1 MKRFC
6 IISCFLVFCGF
17 LSFGQKDAIISGGY
31 GLSALVD
38 ANGDVY
44 VTGNNRISNGIGVL
58 GVGSS
63 ADYVV
68 TWTKVT
74 FPNSTVI
81 QQVSCGG
88 SHFVALDNSNKVWC
102 WGENTY
108 EQCGAGNSVQQSPML
123 IAGGVLSETGYE
135 EDGKLTNVSV
145 VCAGNANTFAI
156 LGEGQYQGMVVA
168 WGGNGSEDYVT
179 PLGDGTTEDSDTPVF
194 CKDLDGNNVTRI
206 VQIAAGDD
214 VIMLLDEDGH
224 VWTTGGLMHKTLLG
238 RSANGGY
245 AASASSEGS
254 YSFGMVYV
262 AEGEPLSNIVQIAA
276 GAVNCQALDSD
287 GYVWGWGD
295 SWNAACGTGG
305 VGGGHVIPKKVVAGS
320 LNDYDTEGG
329 YLLAKAIG
337 AGQSSGFA
345 ISKIGRPVMWGKIND
360 VNASTEQPHYVTYSS
375 NSSNVHNDVIS
386 LGYGSS
392 AMFYRRSD
400 GSIWAIG
407 DNSDGALGTGNTSS
421 LTYATRLN
429 PPTLPDPRPAAFLSP
444 KNVEVCSESV
454 LATEPVTLDCG
465 FNISSVSLMDAYEI
479 TWYKD
484 GEQVS
489 TGNASNDTYTATAI
503 GTYKVTIEYVGT
515 SGLDGYEP
523 AEDEMAILAYEP
535 EFAVDDNLHY
545 CSDVAMVKVTPSK
558 STAEYTWYKNQIGTT
573 ELGKSIGDEEISIDV
588 SYISANMDG
597 TKTIYVEETSMGSG
611 LFLPENSSNWKNG
624 MSDNI
629 NGTISNTYAT
639 GFSVNEPITLTSVSC
654 YTNAY
659 LYVAGNE
666 SATLTFTVYGAKTYN
681 GGYIPNTSEEYGSF
695 VGTKDVTST
704 NQNSEK
710 LTATGSVSLPVGMYF
725 IVPTNL
731 ERSDAS
737 VQFGLKRVSTA
748 LPSTIVDNITGTIL
762 QFQSVANGSSPN
774 MATSGYIFDITFTA
788 GQKYCGIVPVTLPQ
802 ACPALPI
809 DIIFDDCNDGDEIT
823 NTGGYWFTFNDKSNQ
838 LLACE
843 PGTLSSITP
852 YVDNDEEFAV
862 TPAIMSESG
871 YDGTGYAVHATY
883 TLGTNYTPYSG
894 NSCAPWVNPAYCG
907 VGTQVGEDAA
917 STVDWSAGTG
927 ISFWYKGSSSLF
939 TVAISE
945 VEDTDFHRYTVPECT
960 EWTKFTVL
968 WSELQQQSW
977 GTEVTFSAKHIQKLM
992 WEINTSYSGSEGS
1005 TGEIWIDDLRVLG
1018 LDPVELTA
1026 LTIQPVHDSDL
1037 ALQNLSPNINPLA
1050 IPIASGTAGD
1060 TLYLE
1065 TIITPTDATYPVVI
1079 WSSSDEEVV
1088 TVDSKGRVIGVSE
1101 GTATITARSKTYSE
1115 ILATF
1120 SVEVKIPCTTPDAP
1134 TVVDAT
1140 YCYGDTPQELSVMAS
1155 PEGSLMWYEA
1165 ATGSTVH
1172 VESSQDVI
1180 GGAKSMHGSFYTFD
1194 NGVQTKAQ
1202 LGDKAANVVFCF
1214 LTLDENK
1221 ETLDVFRFI
1230 SGTEAVNEIVQ
1241 SQASETKF
1249 VMISDATQEE
1259 FEIVDWSEGTT
1270 SIDIAKTLEAGQKSV
1285 AFKNALSEGFFEVVS
1300 YDEDAE
1306 DLTINVWTIEH
1317 AAPYNESTASTTAPM
1332 PNTVEVGKT
1341 TYYVSQIVNGCE
1353 SEKTPIT
1360 ITVNE
1365 LPSVSISADK
1375 DEVCAGETITLT
1387 ADADDSGTFTWSG
1400 AGVTENGNTAT
1411 VTAMPTTPESITIT
1425 LNYVSEDNCEAQA
1438 SATVTFLP
1446 VPTAPM
1452 AEDVSYCQ
1460 NENAEMLTATASEG
1474 ATLLWYESEKSV
1486 VASTKAPV
1494 PSTATVG
1501 DTAFYVSQILNGCE
1515 SARTKVTATVNLVLT
1530 VGIAV
1535 DKDEVCVGET
1545 VSLMAMPINGL
1556 SYEWSGNGAE
1566 IGEHSSSITIT
1577 PTESMSI
1584 NLKFTG
1590 ENGCESEASTTITVK
1605 PIPENPIA
1613 QSVTYC
1619 QNAVAQI
1626 LTATADGEQKWYIG
1640 GEASA
1645 TAPIPNTTIVGDT
1658 TYYVSQTVNGCES
1671 EKTAVVVTVNEL
1683 PSVGIT
1689 ADKDEVC
1696 LGETVTLTANAED
1709 GDFAWSG
1716 GVTSTEKTVTFAPT
1730 ETNLVSLKITNAS
1743 GCESEASTTITVKAI
1758 PESPI
1763 AQSVTYCQNA
1773 IAQILTATADGEQ
1786 KWYIGGEASATAPVP
1801 STATAG
1807 DTTYYVSQILNGC
1820 ESEKTAVVVTIN
1832 ELPTVSITAN
1842 KTEICAGE
1850 TVILTANAEDG
1861 DFAWSGGV
1869 ISTEKTVTFAPTET
1883 NSVILKITNESGC
1896 ESEASTT
1903 ITVKAIPEKPV
1914 AQSVTYCQNAVAQIL
1929 TAIAD
1934 GEQKW
1939 YIGDEASATAPIP
1952 NTTIVGDTTY
1962 YVSQILNGC
1971 ESEKTAVVVTINEL
1985 PTVSITANKTE
1996 ICAGE
2001 TVTLTANA
2009 EDGNFAWSGG
2019 VTSTEKTV
2027 SFAPTETASVS
2038 LTITSE
2044 NGCESEASTT
2054 ITVNAIPEKPVAQSV
2069 TYCQNAVAQILTATA
2084 DGEQKWYIG
2093 DETSTTAPVPSTAI
2107 AGDTT
2112 YYVSQIVNGCESE
2125 KTVIKVT
2132 VSELPTVGIT
2142 ANKTEICAGETV
2154 TLTANA
2160 ESGDFAWSGGVTST
2174 EKTVSF
2180 APTETT
2186 SVSVTFTNESGCESK
2201 ASTTITVNAIP
2212 EKPVAQSVTYYQ
2224 NAEAQILTAIA
2235 DGKLKWYIG
2244 DEASATAPVPSTA
2257 AVGETTYY
2265 VSQIV
2270 NGCESEKTAIT
2281 VTISAV
2287 NIIATEIPEIE
2298 ISDEEETL
2306 PTVDLSTYYTTE
2318 TSSDITFTVTSSDP
2332 SIVDPVIRG
2341 DELEFVQ
2348 YGDGTVTITVTAT
2361 SGETVTSQSFTI
2373 TVKPKPDQPTKPC
2386 ELTVEPTITNVTCFG
2401 EDGKIEVAV
2410 SGGAEPYTYKWNTG
2424 RTSKGIYA
2432 MAAGEYSI
2440 LVRDSLGCTTTS
2452 TFTIEEPAEMSVSE
2466 EITNPSCGIS
2476 NGSIAITIEGG
2487 TAPYTQRW
2495 YSGNG
2500 TIMESLENLQGDVYE
2515 VVIIDKNS
2523 CKLRK
2528 TYSLQESGAPSVSL
2542 KSVNASKCN
2551 EATGSCEIAVSSE
2564 SEYTI
2569 VWSDATETTTEK
2581 TRSGMLPG
2589 TYTVTVNDAEN
2600 CRSILS
2606 VTIPTETFRQPE
2618 IALVTVGEESGKN
2631 LVVWQKPE
2639 TDMIAFYTVYREGDE
2654 SGVYDKLGDV
2664 DFHETSIFVDPDANI
2679 MEQSWRYKIS
2689 ATDVCGNESPLSKEH
2704 KTIHLQKARGLDG
2717 EINLIWDSYEGIAY
2731 ASYCLYRQ
2739 TKSGSGL
2746 EMFKK
2751 VPASLNRYTD
2761 MNPPA
2766 DVKGYYVAVVLP
2778 TEINENEPLKAESGP
2793 FALAISNIAEV
2804 ENDGDIDAVEAVENE
2819 AVVYANGKNIVVLNA
2834 NGKNVTINDI
2844 TGRTIAQE
2852 KAVQSTAIPVQQV
2865 GVYLVTVG
2873 DKVQKVVVE

>member
-1 MKRFC
+1 MKRFS
-6 IISCFLVFCGF
+6 IISTILVIFS
-17 LSFGQKDAIISGGY
+17 LYSFAQKDVIISGGY
-31 GLSALVD
+31 DVTALVG
-38 ANGDVY
+38 GDNSVW
-44 VTGNNRISNGIGVL
+44 VVGQNRSSEGTGIL

-63 ADYVV
+63 SEYITSWQRVNFPGTV
-68 TWTKVT
+68 T
-74 FPNSTVI
+74 I
-81 QQVSCGG
+81 QQVSSGAH
-88 SHFVALDNSNKVWC
+88 HFAALDCEGKVLC
-102 WGENTY
+102 WGLNTY
-108 EQCGAGNSVQQSPML
+108 GQCGQDTVSSKIVSSPSQVSS
-123 IAGGVLSETGYE
+123 GVLAGTEYD
-135 EDGKLTNVSV
+135 EDGYLTNVAV
-145 VCAGNANTFAI
+145 VSAGTCNTFAI
-156 LGEGQYQGMVVA
+156 LGQGRYEGMVVA
-168 WGGNGSEDYVT
+168 WGGNINESYVSS
-179 PLGDGTTEDSDTPVF
+179 LGDGTTTNRTSPVW
-194 CKDLDGNNVTRI
+194 CVDLNGNKVKNI
-206 VQIAAGDD
+206 VQVFASDNAA
-214 VIMLLDEDGH
+214 MLLDGDGH
-224 VWTTGGLMHKTLLG
+224 VWTAGGGGYPSTLG
-238 RSANGGY
+238 RKATGGY
-245 AASASSEGS
+245 AATASTTGSSA
-254 YSFGMVYV
+254 FGMVYV
-262 AEGEPLSNIVQIAA
+262 AENKPLSNIVQIAT
-276 GAVNCQALDSD
+276 GDVNAHALDKD

-295 SWNAACGTGG
+295 AWNNATG
-305 VGGGHVIPKKVVAGS
+305 VGETGSPYPKKVVAGLLGS
-320 LNDYDTEGG
+320 DDTDGM
-329 YLLAKAIG
+329 YLLAKSIR
-337 AGQSSGFA
+337 AGQSCGYAVSKTNKPVIWGQYGGLSIGTSVLPRYIEYASG
-345 ISKIGRPVMWGKIND
+345 KKHD
-360 VNASTEQPHYVTYSS
+360 
-375 NSSNVHNDVIS
+375 DVIS
-386 LGYGSS
+386 IDQGKLF
-392 AMFYRRSD
+392 AFYRRSD
-400 GSIWAIG
+400 GTMY
-407 DNSDGALGTGNTSS
+407 ALGNNSYGQLATGNTSN
-421 LTYATRLN
+421 LTLARPLN
-429 PPTLPDPRPAAFLSP
+429 PPTSSSFKDPYPTAFLSP
-444 KNVEVCSESV
+444 SEITACAAS
-454 LATEPVTLDCG
+454 AFEGVTLDCG
-465 FNISSVSLMDAYEI
+465 FRVSAADLMDSYTI

-484 GEQVS
+484 GGQVL
-489 TGNASNDTYTATAI
+489 TGNASKTTYKTPSGPSGL
-503 GTYKVTIEYVGT
+503 GTYKVVVKYVGHD
-515 SGLDGYEP
+515 SGCDVYDD
-523 AEDEMAILAYEP
+523 AEDEITISALQQ
-535 EFAVDDNLHY
+535 EFSIPSLTY
-545 CSDVAMVKVTPSK
+545 CGDEATVNVTPSN
-558 STAEYTWYKNQIGTT
+558 STAEYTWYSNQQATT
-573 ELGKSIGDEEISIDV
+573 ELGKSIGDEEITIDLSGV
-588 SYISANMDG
+588 YPSNSYGD
-597 TKTIYVEETSMGSG
+597 KTIYVKETSNGAGSLIPGTKAKRTQSSTAINQSFPSLGVTVSEPTTFLSTSLYLLPVLQGEFFQSSTKYDTQEEALAQTQTLTGEVTITLKLCGTTSQNGKIIENTSDVKKTITKTLPYTYDVQASSTQPSFNPETQATTFSPVWNGSNTSLPIELVEIPIDTTLGNGVYYFVVSCSGSG
-611 LFLPENSSNWKNG
+611 KMSKN
-624 MSDNI
+624 D
-629 NGTISNTYAT
+629 TK
-639 GFSVNEPITLTSVSC
+639 
-654 YTNAY
+654 
-659 LYVAGNE
+659 LYVYNGSLVDSVDNMNGAV
-666 SATLTFTVYGAKTYN
+666 SIYGASKYN
-681 GGYIPNTSEEYGSF
+681 NYTSSESGPLFDFKLKSNVGYCA
-695 VGTKDVTST
+695 V
-704 NQNSEK
+704 
-710 LTATGSVSLPVGMYF
+710 
-725 IVPTNL
+725 
-731 ERSDAS
+731 
-737 VQFGLKRVSTA
+737 
-748 LPSTIVDNITGTIL
+748 
-762 QFQSVANGSSPN
+762 
-774 MATSGYIFDITFTA
+774 
-788 GQKYCGIVPVTLPQ
+788 VPVTLSQ
-802 ACPALPI
+802 DCPALPI
-809 DIIFDDCNDGDEIT
+809 DIIFDDCDDGDEIT

-852 YVDNDEEFAV
+852 YVDNDEEFAI

-968 WSELQQQSW
+968 WSDLQQQSW

-1005 TGEIWIDDLRVLG
+1005 TGEIWIDKLCVFG
-1018 LDPVELTA
+1018 LDPIELTA

-1037 ALQNLSPNINPLA
+1037 ALQNLSPNINPSA
-1050 IPIASGTAGD
+1050 IPIASGAAGD

-1065 TIITPTDATYPVVI
+1065 TILTPTDATYPVVI
-1079 WSSSDEEVV
+1079 WSSSDEEVA

-1101 GTATITARSKTYSE
+1101 GTATITARSKMNFE
-1115 ILATF
+1115 IFATF

-1140 YCYGDTPQELSVMAS
+1140 YCYGDTPQELSVLAS

-1172 VESSQDVI
+1172 VESSQDVM
-1180 GGAKSMHGSFYTFD
+1180 GGARSMHGSSYTFD
-1194 NGVQTKAQ
+1194 NGVQTMSQ
-1202 LGDKAANVVFCF
+1202 LGAVATNVVFCF
-1214 LTLDENK
+1214 KTIDENLNTLDA
-1221 ETLDVFRFI
+1221 FRFI
-1230 SGTEAVNEIVQ
+1230 SGTEATNEIVRT
-1241 SQASETKF
+1241 QASETKF

-1259 FEIVDWSEGTT
+1259 FETVDWSEGTT

-1300 YDEDAE
+1300 YDEDTD
-1306 DLTINVWTIEH
+1306 DLNINVWTVKYAE
-1317 AAPYNESTASTTAPM
+1317 PYVESSASTTAPW
-1332 PNTVEVGKT
+1332 PNTTEVGKT
-1341 TYYVSQIVNGCE
+1341 TYYVSQIVDGCE
-1353 SEKTPIT
+1353 SEKTAISV
-1360 ITVNE
+1360 TVNE
-1365 LPSVSISADK
+1365 LPSVSISVDK
-1375 DEVCAGETITLT
+1375 NEVCAGETITLT

-1400 AGVTENGNTAT
+1400 DGVTENGNTAT
-1411 VTAMPTTPESITIT
+1411 VTAMPTTAESITVT
-1425 LNYVSEDNCEAQA
+1425 LNYVSEYNCEAQA

-1446 VPTAPM
+1446 VPTAPT

-1460 NENAEMLTATASEG
+1460 NETAEMLMATASEG

-1515 SARTKVTATVNLVLT
+1515 SARTEIIATVNSVQT

-1545 VSLMAMPINGL
+1545 VYLMAMPLNGL
-1556 SYEWSGNGAE
+1556 SYVWFGNGAE
-1566 IGEHSSSITIT
+1566 IDEHSSGITIT
-1577 PTESMSI
+1577 PTETMSI

-1590 ENGCESEASTTITVK
+1590 ENGCESEASATITVK
-1605 PIPENPIA
+1605 PVPENPIA
-1613 QSVTYC
+1613 QSVSYC

-1640 GEASA
+1640 DEAST
-1645 TAPIPNTTIVGDT
+1645 TAPVPNTATVGDT
-1658 TYYVSQTVNGCES
+1658 TYYVSQIVNGCES
-1671 EKTAVVVTVNEL
+1671 EKTAIKVTVNEL
-1683 PSVGIT
+1683 PSVDIT

-1696 LGETVTLTANAED
+1696 LGETITLTANVEED
-1709 GDFAWSG
+1709 NVAWSG
-1716 GVTSTEKTVTFAPT
+1716 GVTSTEKTVSFAPT
-1730 ETNLVSLKITNAS
+1730 ETRSVSLTVTNEF
-1743 GCESEASTTITVKAI
+1743 GCESNASTTIT
-1758 PESPI
+1758 
-1763 AQSVTYCQNA
+1763 
-1773 IAQILTATADGEQ
+1773 
-1786 KWYIGGEASATAPVP
+1786 
-1801 STATAG
+1801 
-1807 DTTYYVSQILNGC
+1807 
-1820 ESEKTAVVVTIN
+1820 IN
-1832 ELPTVSITAN
+1832 E
-1842 KTEICAGE
+1842 
-1850 TVILTANAEDG
+1850 
-1861 DFAWSGGV
+1861 
-1869 ISTEKTVTFAPTET
+1869 
-1883 NSVILKITNESGC
+1883 
-1896 ESEASTT
+1896 
-1903 ITVKAIPEKPV
+1903 IPEKPV
-1914 AQSVTYCQNAVAQIL
+1914 AQSVTYCQNAVAQVL

-1939 YIGDEASATAPIP
+1939 YIGGEVSTTAPVP
-1952 NTTIVGDTTY
+1952 STATVGDTTY
-1962 YVSQILNGC
+1962 YVSQIVNGC

-2009 EDGNFAWSGG
+2009 EDG
-2019 VTSTEKTV
+2019 
-2027 SFAPTETASVS
+2027 
-2038 LTITSE
+2038 
-2044 NGCESEASTT
+2044 
-2054 ITVNAIPEKPVAQSV
+2054 
-2069 TYCQNAVAQILTATA
+2069 
-2084 DGEQKWYIG
+2084 
-2093 DETSTTAPVPSTAI
+2093 
-2107 AGDTT
+2107 
-2112 YYVSQIVNGCESE
+2112 
-2125 KTVIKVT
+2125 
-2132 VSELPTVGIT
+2132 
-2142 ANKTEICAGETV
+2142 
-2154 TLTANA
+2154 
-2160 ESGDFAWSGGVTST
+2160 DFAWSGGVTST

-2180 APTETT
+2180 VPTETN
-2186 SVSVTFTNESGCESK
+2186 SVSLKITNEFSCESD
-2201 ASTTITVNAIP
+2201 ASTTITVKAIP
-2212 EKPVAQSVTYYQ
+2212 EKPVAQSISYCQ

-2257 AVGETTYY
+2257 AVGETIYY
-2265 VSQIV
+2265 VSQVV
-2270 NGCESEKTAIT
+2270 NGCESEKTAVT

-2401 EDGKIEVAV
+2401 GEDGKIEVAV
-2410 SGGAEPYTYKWNTG
+2410 SGGVEPYTYKWNTG

-2452 TFTIEEPAEMSVSE
+2452 TFTIEEPAEMSVIE

-2569 VWSDATETTTEK
+2569 VWSDATEATTEK
-2581 TRSGMLPG
+2581 SRSGMLPG

-2804 ENDGDIDAVEAVENE
+2804 ENDGDIDAVDAVEND

-2852 KAVQSTAIPVQQV
+2852 KAVQSTVIPVQQV

>member
-1 MKRFC
+1 MPMKRFC
-6 IISCFLVFCGF
+6 IISCFFVFCSF
-17 LSFGQKDAIISGGY
+17 LSFGQKDEIISGGFSV
-31 GLSALVD
+31 SATVSQ
-38 ANGDVY
+38 NGSVY
-44 VTGNNRISNGIGVL
+44 VWGDNTVTIDKVVYHGVL
-58 GVGSS
+58 GTGEST
-63 ADYVV
+63 DY
-68 TWTKVT
+68 K
-74 FPNSTVI
+74 STPQIVYFHSNTTI
-81 QQVSCGG
+81 QQVSCGS
-88 SHFVALDNSNKVWC
+88 SHFVALDCYGKVWC
-102 WGENTY
+102 WGLNRY
-108 EQCGAGNSVQQSPML
+108 GQCGQDTTTYKIVTSPMRVP
-123 IAGGVLSETGYE
+123 AGVLAETEYDDGGY
-135 EDGKLTNVSV
+135 LTNVAV
-145 VCAGNANTFAI
+145 VCAGYENNFAI
-156 LGEGQYQGMVVA
+156 LGDGQYQGMVVA
-168 WGGNGSEDYVT
+168 WGGNGKSYRASS
-179 PLGDGTTEDSDTPVF
+179 LGDGTSTDQITPVW
-194 CKDLDGNNVTRI
+194 CIKLDETKVSGIIQACAWNEV
-206 VQIAAGDD
+206 A
-214 VIMLLDEDGH
+214 MLLDEDGY
-224 VWTTGGLMHKTLLG
+224 VWTAGGISQGNLMLGRAKTGGYVET
-238 RSANGGY
+238 GG
-245 AASASSEGS
+245 SGSGGSE
-254 YSFGMVYV
+254 YFGMVYV
-262 AEGEPLSNIVQIAA
+262 AENEPLSDIVQIAC
-276 GAVNCQALDSD
+276 GTSNCQALDAD
-287 GYVWGWGD
+287 GFVWGWGNHA
-295 SWNAACGTGG
+295 WNSACG
-305 VGGGHVIPKKVVAGS
+305 VGEIRQGSSKPKKVVAGS
-320 LNDYDTEGG
+320 LNEEDTKGG
-329 YLLAKAIG
+329 FLLAKSIA
-337 AGQSSGFA
+337 AG
-345 ISKIGRPVMWGKIND
+345 ISCGYAVSLTGKPVMWG
-360 VNASTEQPHYVTYSS
+360 QFG
-375 NSSNVHNDVIS
+375 NSGN
-386 LGYGSS
+386 YGSS
-392 AMFYRRSD
+392 DQPRYVEYASGKVHDEVVFVNRGNTWGFYGLAD
-400 GSIWAIG
+400 GSIYAWG
-407 DNSDGALGTGNTSS
+407 VNDVGQLGIGNTTNQLSV
-421 LTYATRLN
+421 ARRID
-429 PPTLPDPRPAAFLSP
+429 PPSGCLFRDPYPIASISP
-444 KNVEVCSESV
+444 KNVEFCSQSA
-454 LATEPVTLDCG
+454 LIDEPVTLDCG
-465 FNISSVSLMDAYEI
+465 FNISSASLRNSYTI

-489 TGNASNDTYTATAI
+489 TGNASNVTYTATEI
-503 GTYKVTIEYVGT
+503 GTYEVKIEYVGT
-515 SGLDGYEP
+515 GSGFCNSYEP
-523 AEDEMAILAYEP
+523 AESRTNIYAYEQY
-535 EFAVDDNLHY
+535 FTFDDLHY
-545 CSDVAMVKVTPSK
+545 CDDEAKVKVTPFRSA
-558 STAEYTWYKNQIGTT
+558 SEYTWYANQACTT
-573 ELGKSIGDEEISIDV
+573 ELGKSVGDEEITIDV
-588 SYISANMDG
+588 SSISANG
-597 TKTIYVEETSMGSG
+597 SGEKTVYVQETSMGNG
-611 LFLPENSSNWKNG
+611 LFLPENITNWKSS
-624 MSDNI
+624 SDLHSQ
-629 NGTISNTYAT
+629 GTLGGSRGYAT
-639 GFSVNEPITLTSVSC
+639 GFYVKEPVTLTSLSFYAAPSNNLGEVKTS
-654 YTNAY
+654 
-659 LYVAGNE
+659 LI
-666 SATLTFTVYGAKTYN
+666 FTVYEAISNERG
-681 GGYIPNTSEEYGSF
+681 ILPNTSAQAYGTF
-695 VGTKDVTST
+695 VCTDTVTST
-704 NQNSEK
+704 SSNNIQK
-710 LTATGSVSLPVGMYF
+710 YIATGSVSLNEGLYF
-725 IVPTNL
+725 IVPT
-731 ERSDAS
+731 EIKSSDFIMYTMYRGTS
-737 VQFGLKRVSTA
+737 SLSPTN
-748 LPSTIVDNITGTIL
+748 VDDLTGNIL
-762 QFQSVANGSSPN
+762 QFQSVVYSENPTNS
-774 MATSGYIFDITFTA
+774 SGYIFDITFTV
-788 GQKYCGIVPVTLPQ
+788 GQKYCGVVPVTLPQ
-802 ACPALPI
+802 ECPPSI
-809 DIIFDDCNDGDEIT
+809 VYDDCDDGDEIT

-852 YVDNDEEFAV
+852 YVDNDEEFAI

-960 EWTKFTVL
+960 EWTKITVL
-968 WSELQQQSW
+968 WSDLEQQSW
-977 GTEVTFSAKHIQKLM
+977 GTFVTFSAKHIQKLM

-1005 TGEIWIDDLRVLG
+1005 TGEIWIDDLRVMG
-1018 LDPVELTA
+1018 IEPVELTA

-1050 IPIASGTAGD
+1050 IPIASGAAGD

-1065 TIITPTDATYPVVI
+1065 TILTPTEATYPIVV
-1079 WSSSDEEVV
+1079 WSSSNEEVA

-1101 GTATITARSKTYSE
+1101 GTATITARSKMNSE
-1115 ILATF
+1115 IFATF

-1134 TVVDAT
+1134 AVVDAT
-1140 YCYGDTPQELSVMAS
+1140 YCYGDMPQELSVMAS

-1172 VESSQDVI
+1172 VESSQDVM
-1180 GGAKSMHGSFYTFD
+1180 GGARSMHGSFYTFD

-1259 FEIVDWSEGTT
+1259 FENVDWSEGTT

-1306 DLTINVWTIEH
+1306 DLTINVWKIEH

-1332 PNTVEVGKT
+1332 PNTEEVGKT

-1353 SEKTPIT
+1353 SEKTPIA

-1400 AGVTENGNTAT
+1400 DGVTENGNTAT
-1411 VTAMPTTPESITIT
+1411 VTAMTTTPESITVT
-1425 LNYVSEDNCEAQA
+1425 LNYVSEYNCETHA

-1446 VPTAPM
+1446 VPTAPT
-1452 AEDVSYCQ
+1452 AEDVAYCQ
-1460 NENAEMLTATASEG
+1460 NENAGMLTATASEG
-1474 ATLLWYESEKSV
+1474 ATLLWYESENSV

-1515 SARTKVTATVNLVLT
+1515 SARTEIIATVNSVQT

-1545 VSLMAMPINGL
+1545 VYLMAMPLNGL
-1556 SYEWSGNGAE
+1556 SYVWSGNGAE
-1566 IGEHSSSITIT
+1566 IDEHSSGITIT
-1577 PTESMSI
+1577 PTETMLI

-1590 ENGCESEASTTITVK
+1590 ENGCESEASTTIMVNA
-1605 PIPENPIA
+1605 IPEKPVA
-1613 QSVTYC
+1613 QSVSYC
-1619 QNAVAQI
+1619 QNAEAQI
-1626 LTATADGEQKWYIG
+1626 LTAIADGKLKWYIG
-1640 GEASA
+1640 DEASA
-1645 TAPIPNTTIVGDT
+1645 TAPVPSTAAIGET
-1658 TYYVSQTVNGCES
+1658 TYYVSQIVNGCES
-1671 EKTAVVVTVNEL
+1671 EKTAVVVTINEL

-1716 GVTSTEKTVTFAPT
+1716 GVTSTEKTVSFAPT
-1730 ETNLVSLKITNAS
+1730 ETTSVSLTITNEF
-1743 GCESEASTTITVKAI
+1743 GCESEASTMITVKAI
-1758 PESPI
+1758 PEKPV
-1763 AQSVTYCQNA
+1763 AQPVTYCKNA
-1773 IAQILTATADGEQ
+1773 VAQILTATADGEQ
-1786 KWYIGGEASATAPVP
+1786 KWYIGGEASATAP
-1801 STATAG
+1801 
-1807 DTTYYVSQILNGC
+1807 
-1820 ESEKTAVVVTIN
+1820 
-1832 ELPTVSITAN
+1832 
-1842 KTEICAGE
+1842 
-1850 TVILTANAEDG
+1850 
-1861 DFAWSGGV
+1861 
-1869 ISTEKTVTFAPTET
+1869 
-1883 NSVILKITNESGC
+1883 
-1896 ESEASTT
+1896 
-1903 ITVKAIPEKPV
+1903 
-1914 AQSVTYCQNAVAQIL
+1914 
-1929 TAIAD
+1929 
-1934 GEQKW
+1934 
-1939 YIGDEASATAPIP
+1939 IP

-1962 YVSQILNGC
+1962 YVSQIVNGC
-1971 ESEKTAVVVTINEL
+1971 ESEKTAITVTINEL

-2009 EDGNFAWSGG
+2009 EDGDFAWSGG
-2019 VTSTEKTV
+2019 VTSTEKTM
-2027 SFAPTETASVS
+2027 SFAPTETTSVS
-2038 LTITSE
+2038 LTITNE
-2044 NGCESEASTT
+2044 FGCESEASTT
-2054 ITVNAIPEKPVAQSV
+2054 ITVKAIPEKPIAQSV
-2069 TYCQNAVAQILTATA
+2069 SYCQNAVAQILTAIA

-2093 DETSTTAPVPSTAI
+2093 DEASTTAPVPNTATV
-2107 AGDTT
+2107 GDTT

-2125 KTVIKVT
+2125 KTAIKVT
-2132 VSELPTVGIT
+2132 VSELPSVGIT
-2142 ANKTEICAGETV
+2142 ANKTEICSGETV
-2154 TLTANA
+2154 TLNANA
-2160 ESGDFAWSGGVTST
+2160 EDGDFAWSGGVTST

-2186 SVSVTFTNESGCESK
+2186 SVSVTFTNESGCESE

-2212 EKPVAQSVTYYQ
+2212 EKPVAQSVSYCQ

-2244 DEASATAPVPSTA
+2244 DEANATAPVPSTA

-2270 NGCESEKTAIT
+2270 NGCESEKTAVT

-2401 EDGKIEVAV
+2401 GEDGKIEVAV

-2466 EITNPSCGIS
+2466 DITNPSCGIS

-2569 VWSDATETTTEK
+2569 VWSDATEATTEK
-2581 TRSGMLPG
+2581 SRSGMLPG

-2804 ENDGDIDAVEAVENE
+2804 ENDGDIDAVDAVEND

-2852 KAVQSTAIPVQQV
+2852 KAVQSTVIPVQQV

>member
-1 MKRFC
+1 MPMKRFS
-6 IISCFLVFCGF
+6 IISTILVIFS
-17 LSFGQKDAIISGGY
+17 LYSFAQKDVMISGGNAI
-31 GLSALVD
+31 SATVS
-38 ANGDVY
+38 ANGEVWVWGSNKIGTSTGLLGIGSSSAA
-44 VTGNNRISNGIGVL
+44 VTYPQRVTYFSNNGI
-58 GVGSS
+58 
-63 ADYVV
+63 
-68 TWTKVT
+68 
-74 FPNSTVI
+74 TVK
-81 QQVSCGG
+81 QVSCGTG
-88 SHFVALDNSNKVWC
+88 LHFAALDCEGKVYC
-102 WGENTY
+102 WGNNSLG
-108 EQCGAGNSVQQSPML
+108 QCGTGTIANTDGVVQTTPVQVELGTSELASTEYDDGNGYLCNVDVVYAGCN
-123 IAGGVLSETGYE
+123 
-135 EDGKLTNVSV
+135 
-145 VCAGNANTFAI
+145 NTFAI
-156 LGEGQYQGMVVA
+156 LGDGPYKGCLVGWGGNNKGFDSNGYDDAYGQLGCGNQMNQAYPVFVVDALREKLQGVVQVAAGDNCAYALVDPDGDGVGTIYSWGHEKNNGALGRGQNGGAGSPSAKTSPYAYPVSHADNSSLDNIIQLAAGDMTGFGLDVDGYIWAWGNGAWNNAAGVLDANYTWYGDGANYSTPLRVRKGLTTGASNDGTYLLAKSVAGGQGYGMAITADNKPVA
-168 WGGNGSEDYVT
+168 WGGGGC
-179 PLGDGTTEDSDTPVF
+179 GDG
-194 CKDLDGNNVTRI
+194 
-206 VQIAAGDD
+206 
-214 VIMLLDEDGH
+214 
-224 VWTTGGLMHKTLLG
+224 
-238 RSANGGY
+238 
-245 AASASSEGS
+245 
-254 YSFGMVYV
+254 
-262 AEGEPLSNIVQIAA
+262 
-276 GAVNCQALDSD
+276 
-287 GYVWGWGD
+287 
-295 SWNAACGTGG
+295 
-305 VGGGHVIPKKVVAGS
+305 GGGATGS
-320 LNDYDTEGG
+320 
-329 YLLAKAIG
+329 KI
-337 AGQSSGFA
+337 GQSS
-345 ISKIGRPVMWGKIND
+345 S
-360 VNASTEQPHYVTYSS
+360 NAGPEYIKYSS
-375 NSSNVHNDVIS
+375 NGIHDDVLFINR
-386 LGYGSS
+386 GDTWGFYG
-392 AMFYRRSD
+392 RSD
-400 GSIWAIG
+400 GSVWAWGCNDYGQLGIG
-407 DNSDGALGTGNTSS
+407 STQAAA
-421 LTYATRLN
+421 YATGLN
-429 PPTLPDPRPAAFLSP
+429 PPTGSSFKDPLPTAFISPSEITACAASAF
-444 KNVEVCSESV
+444 EG
-454 LATEPVTLDCG
+454 VTLDCG
-465 FNISSVSLMDAYEI
+465 FHCSKGSLINSYTI

-484 GEQVS
+484 GEMVHS
-489 TGNASNDTYTATAI
+489 GYASPSNRTYTTPVGEAGI
-503 GTYKVTIEYVGT
+503 GTYRVVVRYVGT
-515 SGLDGYEP
+515 NSGCSSYDD
-523 AEDEMAILAYEP
+523 AEDEITISALQQ
-535 EFAVDDNLHY
+535 EFSIPSLTY
-545 CSDVAMVKVTPSK
+545 CGDEATVNVTPSN
-558 STAEYTWYKNQIGTT
+558 STAEYTWYANQSATT
-573 ELGKSIGDEEISIDV
+573 ELGKSIGDEEITIDISGV
-588 SYISANMDG
+588 SALQGD
-597 TKTIYVEETSMGSG
+597 KTIYVQETSMGSG

-624 MSDNI
+624 MLDNI

-737 VQFGLKRVSTA
+737 VQFGLRRGNSSLAT
-748 LPSTIVDNITGTIL
+748 TNVDNITGTIL
-762 QFQSVANGSSPN
+762 QFQSVANGSIPN
-774 MATSGYIFDITFTA
+774 VATSGYIFDITFTA
-788 GQKYCGIVPVTLPQ
+788 GQKYCGVVPVTLSQ
-802 ACPALPI
+802 DCPALPI
-809 DIIFDDCNDGDEIT
+809 DIIFDDCDDGDEIT
-823 NTGGYWFTFNDKSNQ
+823 NTGGYWFTFNDKDNKSI
-838 LLACE
+838 ACE

-852 YVDNDEEFAV
+852 YVDSDELFV
-862 TPAIMSESG
+862 ITPAIMSEFG

-960 EWTKFTVL
+960 EWTKITVL
-968 WSELQQQSW
+968 WSDLEQQSW

-1005 TGEIWIDDLRVLG
+1005 TGEIWIDKLCVFG
-1018 LDPVELTA
+1018 LDPIELTA

-1037 ALQNLSPNINPLA
+1037 TLQNLSPNINPSA
-1050 IPIASGTAGD
+1050 IPIASGAAGD

-1065 TIITPTDATYPVVI
+1065 TILTPTDATYPVVI
-1079 WSSSDEEVV
+1079 WSSSDEEVA

-1115 ILATF
+1115 IFATF

-1134 TVVDAT
+1134 AVVDAT
-1140 YCYGDTPQELSVMAS
+1140 YCYGDTPQELSVLAS
-1155 PEGSLMWYEA
+1155 PDGSLMWYEA

-1270 SIDIAKTLEAGQKSV
+1270 SIDIAKTLEAGQKVV

-1300 YDEDAE
+1300 YDENAE
-1306 DLTINVWTIEH
+1306 DLTINVWKIEH

-1332 PNTVEVGKT
+1332 PNTEKVGKT

-1353 SEKTPIT
+1353 SEKAPIAV
-1360 ITVNE
+1360 TVNE

-1400 AGVTENGNTAT
+1400 DGVTENGNTAT
-1411 VTAMPTTPESITIT
+1411 VTAMSTTAESITVT
-1425 LNYVSEDNCEAQA
+1425 LNYVSEYNCEAQA

-1446 VPTAPM
+1446 VPTAPTT
-1452 AEDVSYCQ
+1452 EDVSYCQ
-1460 NENAEMLTATASEG
+1460 SETAEMLTATASEG

-1494 PSTATVG
+1494 PSTATAG
-1501 DTAFYVSQILNGCE
+1501 DTTYYVSQIVNGCE
-1515 SARTKVTATVNLVLT
+1515 SEKTAVVVTVNELPR
-1530 VGIAV
+1530 VGITA
-1535 DKDEVCVGET
+1535 DKDEVCLGET
-1545 VSLMAMPINGL
+1545 VTLTANAEDGDL
-1556 SYEWSGNGAE
+1556 AWSGG
-1566 IGEHSSSITIT
+1566 ITST
-1577 PTESMSI
+1577 EKTVTFAPTET
-1584 NLKFTG
+1584 NLVSLKITN
-1590 ENGCESEASTTITVK
+1590 ESGCESEASTTITVK
-1605 PIPENPIA
+1605 PIPESPIA

-1640 GEASA
+1640 GEAS
-1645 TAPIPNTTIVGDT
+1645 T
-1658 TYYVSQTVNGCES
+1658 
-1671 EKTAVVVTVNEL
+1671 
-1683 PSVGIT
+1683 
-1689 ADKDEVC
+1689 
-1696 LGETVTLTANAED
+1696 
-1709 GDFAWSG
+1709 
-1716 GVTSTEKTVTFAPT
+1716 
-1730 ETNLVSLKITNAS
+1730 
-1743 GCESEASTTITVKAI
+1743 
-1758 PESPI
+1758 
-1763 AQSVTYCQNA
+1763 
-1773 IAQILTATADGEQ
+1773 
-1786 KWYIGGEASATAPVP
+1786 TAPVP

-1807 DTTYYVSQILNGC
+1807 DTTYYVSQTVNGC

-1869 ISTEKTVTFAPTET
+1869 TSTEKTMSFAPTET
-1883 NSVILKITNESGC
+1883 TSVSLTVTNEFGC
-1896 ESEASTT
+1896 ESEALTT
-1903 ITVKAIPEKPV
+1903 ITVKAIPEKPI
-1914 AQSVTYCQNAVAQIL
+1914 AQSVSYCQNAVAQIL

-1939 YIGDEASATAPIP
+1939 YIGDEAS
-1952 NTTIVGDTTY
+1952 
-1962 YVSQILNGC
+1962 
-1971 ESEKTAVVVTINEL
+1971 
-1985 PTVSITANKTE
+1985 
-1996 ICAGE
+1996 
-2001 TVTLTANA
+2001 
-2009 EDGNFAWSGG
+2009 
-2019 VTSTEKTV
+2019 
-2027 SFAPTETASVS
+2027 
-2038 LTITSE
+2038 
-2044 NGCESEASTT
+2044 
-2054 ITVNAIPEKPVAQSV
+2054 
-2069 TYCQNAVAQILTATA
+2069 
-2084 DGEQKWYIG
+2084 
-2093 DETSTTAPVPSTAI
+2093 TTAPVPNTATV
-2107 AGDTT
+2107 GDTT

-2125 KTVIKVT
+2125 KTAIKVT
-2132 VSELPTVGIT
+2132 VSELPSVGIT
-2142 ANKTEICAGETV
+2142 ANKTEICAGEAV

-2160 ESGDFAWSGGVTST
+2160 EDGDFAWSGGVTST

-2186 SVSVTFTNESGCESK
+2186 SVSVTFTNESGCESE

-2270 NGCESEKTAIT
+2270 NGCESEKAAIT
-2281 VTISAV
+2281 VSV
-2287 NIIATEIPEIE
+2287 KSVPVVPIAEIPDVAV
-2298 ISDEEETL
+2298 DEEGQVTTIE
-2306 PTVDLSTYYTTE
+2306 LSDYFAGGESEEIVY
-2318 TSSDITFTVTSSDP
+2318 TVTSSDP
-2332 SIVDPVIRG
+2332 SIVYPVTRG

-2348 YGDGTVTITVTAT
+2348 YGSGTVTITVTAT
-2361 SGETVTSQSFTI
+2361 VGTTVTSQTFTI
-2373 TVKPKPDQPTKPC
+2373 TVNPKPDQPTKPC

-2401 EDGKIEVAV
+2401 GEDGKIEVAV
-2410 SGGAEPYTYKWNTG
+2410 SGGVEPYTYKWNTG

-2452 TFTIEEPAEMSVSE
+2452 AFTIEEPAEMSVIE

-2476 NGSIAITIEGG
+2476 DGSIAITIEGG

-2569 VWSDATETTTEK
+2569 VWSDATEATTEK
-2581 TRSGMLPG
+2581 SRSGMLPG

-2804 ENDGDIDAVEAVENE
+2804 ENDGDIDAVDAVEND

-2852 KAVQSTAIPVQQV
+2852 KAVQSTVIPVQQV
-2865 GVYLVTVG
+2865 GVYLVTIG

>member
-17 LSFGQKDAIISGGY
+17 LSFGQKDVIISGGTNV
-31 GLSALVD
+31 SSVVCS
-38 ANGDVY
+38 NGYVY
-44 VTGNNRISNGIGVL
+44 VAGSNYLSKYGYGVL
-58 GVGSS
+58 GVGSN
-63 ADYVV
+63 ANYVSQWSQVSFLGSV
-68 TWTKVT
+68 T
-74 FPNSTVI
+74 I
-81 QQVSCGG
+81 QQVSSGG
-88 SHFVALDNSNKVWC
+88 NHFVALDCSGTVWC
-102 WGENTY
+102 WGENLY
-108 EQCGAGNSVQQSPML
+108 GQCGQDTTTCHIVTSPMRVP
-123 IAGGVLSETGYE
+123 AGVLAGTVYE
-135 EDGKLTNVSV
+135 EDGYLTNVAV
-145 VCAGNANTFAI
+145 VSAGNVNCFAI
-156 LGEGQYQGMVVA
+156 LGDGPYQGMVVA
-168 WGGNGSEDYVT
+168 WGGNGSGASYASN
-179 PLGDGTTEDSDTPVF
+179 LGDGTNTNQISPVW
-194 CKDLDGNNVTRI
+194 CMDLNENKVSGIIQVY
-206 VQIAAGDD
+206 AADY
-214 VIMLLDEDGH
+214 VAMLLDEEGN
-224 VWTTGGLMHKTLLG
+224 VWTTGGAEKSFMLG
-238 RSANGGY
+238 RSVDGGFATTTPS
-245 AASASSEGS
+245 AASP
-254 YSFGMVYV
+254 YFGKVFI
-262 AEGEPLSNIVQIAA
+262 GENNPLSNIVQIAV
-276 GAVNCQALDSD
+276 GAVNCHALDAD
-287 GYVWGWGD
+287 GYVYGWGD
-295 SWNAACGTGG
+295 IWNNACGTGE
-305 VGGGHVIPKKVVAGS
+305 IQASATPKKVVAG
-320 LNDYDTEGG
+320 LLDEEDTEGG
-329 YLLAKAIG
+329 YLLARMIR
-337 AGQSSGFA
+337 AGTSCGYA
-345 ISKIGRPVMWGKIND
+345 VSKTGKPVMWGLFSSVGSYSTNQPRY
-360 VNASTEQPHYVTYSS
+360 VEYASSK
-375 NSSNVHNDVIS
+375 VHDDVIS
-386 LGYGSS
+386 VEPGRDY
-392 AMFYRRSD
+392 AFYRRSD
-400 GSIWAIG
+400 GSIWAWGTNEYGQLGIG
-407 DNSDGALGTGNTSS
+407 STSS
-421 LTYATRLN
+421 QLYATKIN
-429 PPTLPDPRPAAFLSP
+429 PPSSCNSFKDPYPRAFLSP
-444 KNVEVCSESV
+444 RSVEACSESV
-454 LATEPVTLDCG
+454 LATEPVTLDCD
-465 FNISSVSLMDAYEI
+465 FRFSSASLLNSYTI

-484 GEQVS
+484 GEQVQ
-489 TGNASNDTYTATAI
+489 TGNATKTTYKANEV
-503 GTYKVTIEYVGT
+503 GTYKVKIGYVGSN
-515 SGLDGYEP
+515 SGCAIYEP
-523 AEDEMAILAYEP
+523 AEAEMTISAYEQ
-535 EFAVDDNLHY
+535 EFTVDEDLHY
-545 CSDVAMVKVTPSK
+545 CSDVATVKVTPLNSA
-558 STAEYTWYKNQIGTT
+558 STAEYTWYAYQPGTT
-573 ELGKSIGDEEISIDV
+573 ELGKSIGDEEITIDLSGVAPFGV
-588 SYISANMDG
+588 SG
-597 TKTIYVEETSMGSG
+597 EKTIYVQETSMGSG

-737 VQFGLKRVSTA
+737 VQFGLKRVSTSLA
-748 LPSTIVDNITGTIL
+748 TTNVDNITGTIL
-762 QFQSVANGSSPN
+762 QFQSVANGSIPN
-774 MATSGYIFDITFTA
+774 VATSGYIFDITFTA
-788 GQKYCGIVPVTLPQ
+788 GQKYCGVVPVTLSQ
-802 ACPALPI
+802 
-809 DIIFDDCNDGDEIT
+809 DC
-823 NTGGYWFTFNDKSNQ
+823 
-838 LLACE
+838 
-843 PGTLSSITP
+843 
-852 YVDNDEEFAV
+852 
-862 TPAIMSESG
+862 
-871 YDGTGYAVHATY
+871 
-883 TLGTNYTPYSG
+883 
-894 NSCAPWVNPAYCG
+894 
-907 VGTQVGEDAA
+907 
-917 STVDWSAGTG
+917 
-927 ISFWYKGSSSLF
+927 
-939 TVAISE
+939 
-945 VEDTDFHRYTVPECT
+945 
-960 EWTKFTVL
+960 
-968 WSELQQQSW
+968 
-977 GTEVTFSAKHIQKLM
+977 
-992 WEINTSYSGSEGS
+992 
-1005 TGEIWIDDLRVLG
+1005 
-1018 LDPVELTA
+1018 
-1026 LTIQPVHDSDL
+1026 
-1037 ALQNLSPNINPLA
+1037 
-1050 IPIASGTAGD
+1050 
-1060 TLYLE
+1060 
-1065 TIITPTDATYPVVI
+1065 
-1079 WSSSDEEVV
+1079 
-1088 TVDSKGRVIGVSE
+1088 
-1101 GTATITARSKTYSE
+1101 
-1115 ILATF
+1115 
-1120 SVEVKIPCTTPDAP
+1120 PCTIPDAP
-1134 TVVDAT
+1134 VVVDAT
-1140 YCYGDTPQELSVMAS
+1140 YCYGDTPQELLAMTSAG
-1155 PEGSLMWYEA
+1155 GSLMWYEA
-1165 ATGSTVH
+1165 TTGSTVH
-1172 VESSQDVI
+1172 VESSQDVM
-1180 GGAKSMHGSFYTFD
+1180 GGARSTHGSFYTFD
-1194 NGVQTKAQ
+1194 NGVQTKVQ
-1202 LGDKAANVVFCF
+1202 LGDVATNVVFCF
-1214 LTLDENK
+1214 QTFD
-1221 ETLDVFRFI
+1221 DSFRFL
-1230 SGTEAVNEIVQ
+1230 SGTEAANAIVN

-1259 FEIVDWSEGTT
+1259 FETVDWSEGTT

-1300 YDEDAE
+1300 YDEEAE
-1306 DLTINVWTIEH
+1306 DLTINVWMIEH

-1360 ITVNE
+1360 VTVNE

-1387 ADADDSGTFTWSG
+1387 ADADDSGSFTWSG
-1400 AGVTENGNTAT
+1400 DGVTENGNTAT
-1411 VTAMPTTPESITIT
+1411 VTAIPTTPESITVT
-1425 LNYVSEDNCEAQA
+1425 LNYVSEYNCEAQA

-1446 VPTAPM
+1446 VPTAPT

-1460 NENAEMLTATASEG
+1460 NETAEMLTATASEG

-1515 SARTKVTATVNLVLT
+1515 SARTEIIATVNSVLT

-1590 ENGCESEASTTITVK
+1590 ENGCESEASATITVK
-1605 PIPENPIA
+1605 EIPEKPVA
-1613 QSVTYC
+1613 QSVSYC

-1626 LTATADGEQKWYIG
+1626 LTAIADGEQKWYIG
-1640 GEASA
+1640 DETST
-1645 TAPIPNTTIVGDT
+1645 TAPVPSTAIAGDT

-1671 EKTAVVVTVNEL
+1671 EKTAIKVTVNEL
-1683 PSVGIT
+1683 PSVSIAANKT
-1689 ADKDEVC
+1689 EIC
-1696 LGETVTLTANAED
+1696 LGETVTLTANDESGNFAWSGGVTSTEKTVTFAPTETNLVNLKITNASGCESEASTTITVKAIPESPIAQSVTYCQGAVSQILTAIADGEMKWYIGDEASATAPVPSTATVGDTTYYVSQIVNGCESEKTAVVVTINELPTVSITANKTEICAGETVILTANAED
-1709 GDFAWSG
+1709 GTFAWSG

-1743 GCESEASTTITVKAI
+1743 GCESEASTTITV
-1758 PESPI
+1758 
-1763 AQSVTYCQNA
+1763 
-1773 IAQILTATADGEQ
+1773 
-1786 KWYIGGEASATAPVP
+1786 
-1801 STATAG
+1801 
-1807 DTTYYVSQILNGC
+1807 
-1820 ESEKTAVVVTIN
+1820 
-1832 ELPTVSITAN
+1832 
-1842 KTEICAGE
+1842 
-1850 TVILTANAEDG
+1850 
-1861 DFAWSGGV
+1861 
-1869 ISTEKTVTFAPTET
+1869 
-1883 NSVILKITNESGC
+1883 
-1896 ESEASTT
+1896 
-1903 ITVKAIPEKPV
+1903 
-1914 AQSVTYCQNAVAQIL
+1914 
-1929 TAIAD
+1929 
-1934 GEQKW
+1934 
-1939 YIGDEASATAPIP
+1939 
-1952 NTTIVGDTTY
+1952 
-1962 YVSQILNGC
+1962 
-1971 ESEKTAVVVTINEL
+1971 
-1985 PTVSITANKTE
+1985 
-1996 ICAGE
+1996 
-2001 TVTLTANA
+2001 
-2009 EDGNFAWSGG
+2009 
-2019 VTSTEKTV
+2019 
-2027 SFAPTETASVS
+2027 
-2038 LTITSE
+2038 
-2044 NGCESEASTT
+2044 
-2054 ITVNAIPEKPVAQSV
+2054 NAIPEKPVAQSIS
-2069 TYCQNAVAQILTATA
+2069 YCQNAVAQILTATA

-2093 DETSTTAPVPSTAI
+2093 GEASSTAPVPSTAI

-2125 KTVIKVT
+2125 QTAIKVT
-2132 VSELPTVGIT
+2132 ISELPSVGIT

-2160 ESGDFAWSGGVTST
+2160 DDGDFAWSGGVTST

-2186 SVSVTFTNESGCESK
+2186 SVSVIFTNESGCENE
-2201 ASTTITVNAIP
+2201 ASTTITVKAIP

-2257 AVGETTYY
+2257 IVGETTYY

-2298 ISDEEETL
+2298 ISNEEETL
-2306 PTVDLSTYYTTE
+2306 PTVDLSAYYTTE
-2318 TSSDITFTVTSSDP
+2318 TSSDIDFTVTSSDP

-2401 EDGKIEVAV
+2401 GEDGKIEVAV
-2410 SGGAEPYTYKWNTG
+2410 SGGVEPYTYKWNTG

-2569 VWSDATETTTEK
+2569 VWSDATEATTEK
-2581 TRSGMLPG
+2581 SRSGMLPG

-2664 DFHETSIFVDPDANI
+2664 DFRETSIFVDPDANI

-2804 ENDGDIDAVEAVENE
+2804 ENDGDIDAVDAVENE

-2852 KAVQSTAIPVQQV
+2852 KAVQSTVIPVQQV